1 MGGYHMK
8 WEYKYIYI
16 DSKISNKKTA
26 NQINE
31 ELNNLGEDGWELVN
45 FTTVLIDARY
55 VFIFK
60 RSKE

>member
-1 MGGYHMK
+1 MK

-16 DSKISNKKTA
+16 DSKISNKKTV

>member
-1 MGGYHMK
+1 MK

-55 VFIFK
+55 VFILK

>member
-45 FTTVLIDARY
+45 FTTVLVDARY

>member
-1 MGGYHMK
+1 MK

>member
-1 MGGYHMK
+1 MK

-45 FTTVLIDARY
+45 FTTVLVDARY